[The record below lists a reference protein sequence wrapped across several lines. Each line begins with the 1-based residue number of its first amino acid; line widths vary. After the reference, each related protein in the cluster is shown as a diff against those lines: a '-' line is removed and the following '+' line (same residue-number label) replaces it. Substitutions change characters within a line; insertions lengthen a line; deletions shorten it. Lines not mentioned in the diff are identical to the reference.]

1 MKRIVKGNDF
11 TLRIPVAK
19 VVEGEKVAFPLP
31 ACTDVAVRIANQYKR
46 VSLDFSIDTAEDN
59 VILAKVEGDQISLG
73 TYAVEVRGKIFGSD
87 WRSNE
92 YPQFQI
98 VSNNADAD
106 TEFGTTDEGDDSVE
120 MDTALVV
127 LPPAAELS
135 QLISDTNEAL
145 KTAKATDETLT
156 ANEAARQAAET
167 SRAEAEQ
174 ARATAETS
182 RSESE
187 TLRKEAETA
196 RQSAETDRTNAEA
209 LRVSQ
214 ESTRAEMEAERKS
227 SETARK
233 EAEAA
238 RADNEAIR
246 MTNEANRIANED
258 ARKEAETSRQTSEK
272 ERQKAETARK
282 ETISDALTDF
292 TSHQIAFD
300 NAEQERVSAEQAR
313 TTAENKR
320 ATAEQSRSDNE
331 AIREKNETAR
341 KSNESDRQT
350 AETNRA
356 ATFATLKSD
365 MQSSFA
371 SLSSGM
377 KTATDNA
384 QKAADENNAT
394 NTAVKAEEEKRALAE
409 ASRTTAEKQRATEE
423 GIRQEAETERI
434 RQETARQSAET
445 SRTEAEEARASAE
458 ASREATL
465 AKTKADCETAT
476 KAATDAATE
485 ATLAK
490 TKAEEAATGAEN
502 VDATIDGSTVKITNR
517 KGEVSTYELEEW
529 AGDETC
535 EVTLTTK
542 AAGVDVS
549 GLTLNVY
556 VNGAAI
562 AEKYTTDASGK
573 ASFIVKHGSY
583 YKIEYP
589 QLANCD
595 AIPSATYVAVL
606 KSRSVSVEYKE
617 YTEEDKMETITVIV
631 RKYSDAD
638 TYAAFPDVPV
648 SVKIGTADA
657 ETMTTDTDGKITFK
671 VARGTSFTVTAGKY
685 DGYYVHND
693 MYSHTYTAEE
703 SYRYIHYN
711 YHAFRTGVFIVHSD
725 GSKYTSD
732 EWTEKG
738 FIQSEAVGV
747 SVVTAELV
755 QRDTVFTLDIG
766 ALHSWSY
773 PSKQWCERN
782 VQFYDITLNGSSA
795 TDNPNYYD
803 GKTESELVLQEAEE
817 RTLTCPAFEYAKSQT
832 LTVGGATLSGFLG
845 GIGQHHILWNNRSL
859 VDECLTAVFGDS
871 VDVSTKMANNRRWT
885 STQSSA
891 TNSWFFYSSPSNYA
905 YKSTSY
911 LALPFYAC

>member
-31 ACTDVAVRIANQYKR
+31 ACTDVVVRIANQYKR

-98 VSNNADAD
+98 VGNNADAD

-135 QLISDTNEAL
+135 QLIGDANEAL

-167 SRAEAEQ
+167 SRVEAEQ
-174 ARATAETS
+174 ARATAET
-182 RSESE
+182 
-187 TLRKEAETA
+187 A
-196 RQSAETDRTNAEA
+196 RTNAEA

-227 SETARK
+227 SETERK

-238 RADNEAIR
+238 RAD
-246 MTNEANRIANED
+246 
-258 ARKEAETSRQTSEK
+258 
-272 ERQKAETARK
+272 
-282 ETISDALTDF
+282 
-292 TSHQIAFD
+292 
-300 NAEQERVSAEQAR
+300 
-313 TTAENKR
+313 
-320 ATAEQSRSDNE
+320 
-331 AIREKNETAR
+331 
-341 KSNESDRQT
+341 
-350 AETNRA
+350 
-356 ATFATLKSD
+356 TFATLKSD
-365 MQSSFA
+365 VQSFFS
-371 SLSSGM
+371 SLSGDM

-384 QKAADENNAT
+384 QKAADAASSTNAT
-394 NTAVKAEEEKRALAE
+394 IKAEEEKRALAE

-423 GIRQEAETERI
+423 GIRQEAETERIRQETERI

-556 VNGAAI
+556 VNGATI

-606 KSRSVSVEYKE
+606 KIRSVSVEYKE

-671 VARGTSFTVTAGKY
+671 VARGTSFTVTADKY

-773 PSKQWCERN
+773 PSKQWCEQN

-795 TDNPNYYD
+795 TGNPNYYD

-845 GIGQHHILWNNRSL
+845 SVGQHYMLWNNRSL

-885 STQSSA
+885 STQGSA
-891 TNSWFFYSSPSNYA
+891 TGSWNFFSSPNGYS
-905 YKSTSY
+905 KSSSF

>member
-31 ACTDVAVRIANQYKR
+31 ACTDVVVRIANQYKR
-46 VSLDFSIDTAEDN
+46 VSLDFSIDAAEDN
-59 VILAKVEGDQISLG
+59 VILARVEGDQISLG
-73 TYAVEVRGKIFGSD
+73 TYAVEVRGKIFGND

-127 LPPAAELS
+127 LPPTAELS
-135 QLISDTNEAL
+135 QLISDTNKAL
-145 KTAKATDETLT
+145 DAAKATDETLA
-156 ANEAARQAAET
+156 ANETARQAAET

-187 TLRKEAETA
+187 TLRKEAESA
-196 RQSAETDRTNAEA
+196 RQTAETDRANAEA

-227 SETARK
+227 SETERK
-233 EAEAA
+233 EAETT
-238 RADNEAIR
+238 RNDNEAIR
-246 MTNEANRIANED
+246 MANENV
-258 ARKEAETSRQTSEK
+258 RKEAETSR
-272 ERQKAETARK
+272 A
-282 ETISDALTDF
+282 
-292 TSHQIAFD
+292 
-300 NAEQERVSAEQAR
+300 
-313 TTAENKR
+313 
-320 ATAEQSRSDNE
+320 
-331 AIREKNETAR
+331 
-341 KSNESDRQT
+341 
-350 AETNRA
+350 
-356 ATFATLKSD
+356 
-365 MQSSFA
+365 
-371 SLSSGM
+371 
-377 KTATDNA
+377 
-384 QKAADENNAT
+384 
-394 NTAVKAEEEKRALAE
+394 
-409 ASRTTAEKQRATEE
+409 TAEKQRMSEE

-434 RQETARQSAET
+434 RQEAARQNAET

-542 AAGVDVS
+542 AEGVDVS
-549 GLTLNVY
+549 GLVLNVY
-556 VNGAAI
+556 VNGATI

-617 YTEEDKMETITVIV
+617 YTEEDKMETVTVIV

-671 VARGTSFTVTAGKY
+671 VARGTSFTVTADKY

-711 YHAFRTGVFIVHSD
+711 YHAFRTGVFIVHTD

-755 QRDTVFTLDIG
+755 QHGTVFTLDIN

-773 PSKQWCERN
+773 PSKPWCEQN
-782 VQFYDITLNGSSA
+782 VLFNDITANGNSA
-795 TDNPNYYD
+795 TGNPNYYD

-817 RTLTCPAFEYAKSQT
+817 RTITCPAFVYAKSQT

-845 GIGQHHILWNNRSL
+845 SVGQHYMLWNNRSL

-871 VDVSTKMANNRRWT
+871 VDVSTKMANDRRWT
-885 STQSSA
+885 STQINA
-891 TNSWFFYSSPSNYA
+891 TIAWNFNSSPYSHD
-905 YKSTSY
+905 YKSNSY
-911 LALPFYAC
+911 LAVPFYAC

>member
-31 ACTDVAVRIANQYKR
+31 ACTDVVVRIANQYKR

-59 VILAKVEGDQISLG
+59 VILARVEGDQISLG
-73 TYAVEVRGKIFGSD
+73 TYAVEVRGKIFGND

-106 TEFGTTDEGDDSVE
+106 TEFASTDEGDDSVE

-127 LPPAAELS
+127 LPPTAELS

-145 KTAKATDETLT
+145 DTAKATDAALA
-156 ANEAARQAAET
+156 ANETARQAAET

-196 RQSAETDRTNAEA
+196 RQTAETDRANAEA

-233 EAEAA
+233 EAETI
-238 RADNEAIR
+238 RNDNEAIR
-246 MTNEANRIANED
+246 MANETARIANENV
-258 ARKEAETSRQTSEK
+258 RKEAETSRLASEK
-272 ERQKAETARK
+272 ERQANETARQK
-282 ETISDALTDF
+282 TISDALSSF
-292 TSHQIAFD
+292 TAHQTAFD
-300 NAEQERVSAEQAR
+300 NAEQERASAEQSR

-320 ATAEQSRSDNE
+320 VAAEQSRSDNE
-331 AIREKNETAR
+331 AIREKNETTR
-341 KSNESDRQT
+341 KSNEVDRQT
-350 AETNRA
+350 AETDRA
-356 ATFATLKSD
+356 NTFTTL
-365 MQSSFA
+365 
-371 SLSSGM
+371 SGDM
-377 KTATDNA
+377 KTATANA
-384 QKAADENNAT
+384 QQAADETSSTNAT
-394 NTAVKAEEEKRALAE
+394 IKAEEEKRALAE
-409 ASRTTAEKQRATEE
+409 TSRSTAEKQRVSEE

-542 AAGVDVS
+542 AEGVDVS
-549 GLTLNVY
+549 GLVLNVY
-556 VNGAAI
+556 VNGATI

-595 AIPSATYVAVL
+595 TIPSATYVAVL

-617 YTEEDKMETITVIV
+617 YTEEDKMETVTVIV

-671 VARGTSFTVTAGKY
+671 VARGTSFTVTADKY
-685 DGYYVHND
+685 DGYYVHNG

-711 YHAFRTGVFIVHSD
+711 YHAFRTGVFIVHTD

-755 QRDTVFTLDIG
+755 QRDTVFTLDIN

-773 PSKQWCERN
+773 PSKQWCEQKVLFN
-782 VQFYDITLNGSSA
+782 DITANGNSA
-795 TDNPNYYD
+795 TGNPNYYD

-817 RTLTCPAFEYAKSQT
+817 RTLTCPAFVYAKSQT

-845 GIGQHHILWNNRSL
+845 SVGQHYMLWNNRSL

-885 STQSSA
+885 STQYSPADAWSF
-891 TNSWFFYSSPSNYA
+891 TSSPSYNY
-905 YKSTSY
+905 YGKSSSY
-911 LALPFYAC
+911 FAVPFYAC

>member
-31 ACTDVAVRIANQYKR
+31 ACTDVVVRIANQYKR

-73 TYAVEVRGKIFGSD
+73 TYAVEVRGKIFGND

-98 VSNNADAD
+98 VGNNADAD

-127 LPPAAELS
+127 LPPTAELS

-145 KTAKATDETLT
+145 KTAKATDETLA

-167 SRAEAEQ
+167 SRVEAEQ

-187 TLRKEAETA
+187 TLRKEAETS

-227 SETARK
+227 SETERRES
-233 EAEAA
+233 EAT
-238 RADNEAIR
+238 RNDNEAIR
-246 MTNEANRIANED
+246 MTNEANRIANEN
-258 ARKEAETSRQTSEK
+258 ARKEAETSRQASEK
-272 ERQKAETARK
+272 ERQEAETARK

-292 TSHQIAFD
+292 TSHQTAFD

-350 AETNRA
+350 AETARA
-356 ATFATLKSD
+356 A
-365 MQSSFA
+365 SFS
-371 SLSSGM
+371 SLSSDM
-377 KTATDNA
+377 KTAADNA
-384 QKAADENNAT
+384 QKAADATSST

-458 ASREATL
+458 ASRESTL

-549 GLTLNVY
+549 GLVLNVY
-556 VNGAAI
+556 VNGATI

-617 YTEEDKMETITVIV
+617 YTEEDKMEPVTIIV

-638 TYAAFPDVPV
+638 IYAAFPDVPI

-671 VARGTSFTVTAGKY
+671 VARGTSFTVTADKY
-685 DGYYVHND
+685 DGYYVHNN

-773 PSKQWCERN
+773 PSKQWCEQS
-782 VQFYDITLNGSSA
+782 VQFYDITLNGNSA

-832 LTVGGATLSGFLG
+832 LTVGGATLGGFLG
-845 GIGQHHILWNNRSL
+845 SVGQHYILWNNRSL

-885 STQSSA
+885 STQKYA
-891 TNSWFFYSSPSNYA
+891 TNSWYFYSSPDNSSF
-905 YKSTSY
+905 KSDSC
-911 LALPFYAC
+911 LAVPFYAC

>member
-1 MKRIVKGNDF
+1 
-11 TLRIPVAK
+11 
-19 VVEGEKVAFPLP
+19 
-31 ACTDVAVRIANQYKR
+31 
-46 VSLDFSIDTAEDN
+46 
-59 VILAKVEGDQISLG
+59 
-73 TYAVEVRGKIFGSD
+73 
-87 WRSNE
+87 
-92 YPQFQI
+92 
-98 VSNNADAD
+98 
-106 TEFGTTDEGDDSVE
+106 
-120 MDTALVV
+120 MDTALVI
-127 LPPAAELS
+127 LPPTAELS
-135 QLISDTNEAL
+135 QIISEANEAL
-145 KTAKATDETLT
+145 ETAKATDETLT

-167 SRAEAEQ
+167 SRVEVEL

-187 TLRKEAETA
+187 TLRKEAET
-196 RQSAETDRTNAEA
+196 DRTNAEA
-209 LRVSQ
+209 IRVSQ

-227 SETARK
+227 SETERRES
-233 EAEAA
+233 EAT
-238 RADNEAIR
+238 RNDNEAIR
-246 MTNEANRIANED
+246 MANETTRITNEN
-258 ARKEAETSRQTSEK
+258 ARKEAETSRQASEK
-272 ERQKAETARK
+272 ERQEAETARK
-282 ETISDALTDF
+282 ETISDALADF
-292 TSHQIAFD
+292 TSHQTAFD

-320 ATAEQSRSDNE
+320 AAAEQSRSDNE

-350 AETNRA
+350 AEANRA

-365 MQSSFA
+365 MQSSFS
-371 SLSSGM
+371 SLSSDM

-384 QKAADENNAT
+384 QKAADATSST

-458 ASREATL
+458 ASRESTL

-549 GLTLNVY
+549 GLVLNVY
-556 VNGAAI
+556 VNGATI
-562 AEKYTTDASGK
+562 AEKYATDASGK

-617 YTEEDKMETITVIV
+617 YTEEDKMETVTIIV

-638 TYAAFPDVPV
+638 IYAAFPDVPI

-671 VARGTSFTVTAGKY
+671 VARGTSFTVTADKY

-755 QRDTVFTLDIG
+755 QRDTVFTLDID

-773 PSKQWCERN
+773 PSKQWCEQN
-782 VQFYDITLNGSSA
+782 VQFYDITLNGISA

-845 GIGQHHILWNNRSL
+845 SVGQHYMLWNNRSL

-871 VDVSTKMANNRRWT
+871 VDVSTKMANNRRWA
-885 STQSSA
+885 STQ
-891 TNSWFFYSSPSNYA
+891 
-905 YKSTSY
+905 YKSTHSWSFDSSPNIGYNKSGSY